1 MYPCPSISFIPYI
14 GLSVYPVLGLQVI
27 PVNGVSVI
35 LYARYTVIQC
45 TCVNGYRML
54 RAPHLR
60 TCLSPDI
67 PVDRSPVI
75 QVAFVNRKGGAGK
88 TTVATLAAVGLLDSG
103 FNVGVKDYDD
113 QGSFRTSLFGSGV
126 KEDPALLPSCDVVV
140 ADTPGRFGA
149 GFDEAVQKSHLV
161 VIVSGVQPL
170 EITELPR
177 TYDRIRELRGAAKSV
192 VVFNKVRS
200 NTLFGRQNFSVLV
213 ENFCGGVIPTAPF
226 VIPYKEAYG
235 RLPAILWE
243 EQRGRA
249 LSYVLERDIHT
260 SALRLASFLGTSIA
274 KVLKK
279 ETV

>member
-1 MYPCPSISFIPYI
+1 MLCTRLPLYRIPRLSFQPCTGYTVQPLYS
-14 GLSVYPVLGLQVI
+14 LSVFLLPPYPVYPYNLLSEV
-27 PVNGVSVI
+27 PSSASSHLPFSRYSVN
-35 LYARYTVIQC
+35 
-45 TCVNGYRML
+45 
-54 RAPHLR
+54 P
-60 TCLSPDI
+60 
-67 PVDRSPVI
+67 SPVI

-103 FNVGVKDYDD
+103 FIVGVKDYDD

-126 KEDPALLPSCDVVV
+126 KEDPAMLPNCDVVV

-149 GFDEAVQKSHLV
+149 GFDEAVEKSHLV
-161 VIVSGVQPL
+161 VVVSGVQPL

-177 TYDRIRELRGAAKSV
+177 TYDRIRSLQGAAKSV

-213 ENFCGGVIPTAPF
+213 ETFCGGAIPTAPF

-274 KVLKK
+274 RVLKK
-279 ETV
+279 ETA